1 MSKRKKTTTSKN
13 TQPKLTK
20 VQLTKKIKA
29 IDSIEIAKLAGQTGV
44 IGAAFRINYHQVAG
58 TLNRKE
64 SMCSKC
70 IQPIEKVLNTTAHYG
85 IETEEDREDLGNA
98 IAATVSQLYN
108 NDLPKSMAD
117 LDLATQVST
126 LFTMLMAYVFVTD
139 EMKNYCADK
148 KESRVGIL
156 VTYNVRY
163 DVETDEFQT
172 NLRINSRD
180 NFETWII
187 DGTELISDDNATVI
201 KGY

>member
-20 VQLTKKIKA
+20 VQLTKKINA
-29 IDSIEIAKLAGQTGV
+29 IDSIEIAKLAGQTGI

-70 IQPIEKVLNTTAHYG
+70 IQPIEKVLAKLECYG
-85 IETEEDREDLGNA
+85 IETEEDREDLGDA

-108 NDLPKSMAD
+108 NDLPKSMAE
-117 LDLATQVST
+117 LDFTTQVTT
-126 LFTMLMAYVFVTD
+126 LFTMLMAYVFATD
-139 EMKNYCADK
+139 DMKNYCAK
-148 KESRVGIL
+148 KKQGRVGIL

-163 DVETDEFQT
+163 DVETDECQT

-187 DGTELISDDNATVI
+187 DSTELISDDNATI
-201 KGY
+201 LKG